1 MPRDFAA
8 AAPFPHDILTA
19 LRARPLIPL
28 AAAVVL
34 GIVAAQWLRP
44 PVELWASVAAC
55 ACALA
60 IFGRCER
67 LRVAGVLLA
76 ALFLGAALHTWNV
89 LPGPRDPSHFI
100 GQRHAAMVLTLLS
113 PAAPEGSAAYV
124 CRVSEV
130 TTSDGVKHAVRGRA
144 RFLVGGLPRGKL
156 PLAGQRVVAS
166 DADFHPLREATN
178 WYQEDPSASWR
189 RVGVHCQIVGRSWVA
204 FGRPS
209 WWVRVEGVAKRVRER
224 IASVL
229 DRAMPGSDAQR
240 KVHIDLLGSMVFGG
254 AVGKVDR
261 ETAEWFRRT
270 GTIHL
275 LVVSGAQIS
284 LIVVFVTAVMGAGRH
299 LSWWGLSL
307 LGLVL
312 LWFGLIVGTEPS
324 VLRALLMAAVALL
337 AGVRGR
343 RYDLPSAV
351 ALAAL
356 VLCLSDTS
364 VVFSV
369 GAQLTFAAT
378 VAVFVAAVPRRQSEE
393 QLALPAVRRL
403 GGGTPHQAAL
413 GTAGAWL
420 LTTPILIHN
429 FSSMALVGVAANLV
443 VVPLSGL
450 VLVVGLVAAVL
461 GSLWVPLAT
470 LPCAGARVL
479 LAATLWVVRRMSS
492 APLACVE
499 PLWLHPLICWLWL
512 LAAAGLLYLW
522 RTDRLGELWHRQRAM
537 LLCVA
542 AVAIGLC
549 SAVHAVNVLRP
560 MAPRIMTFDVGEG
573 QCTLIESPGRGT
585 VLIDAGCSMSL
596 GPQMLAESVVVP
608 YLARRG
614 IRRLDAVV
622 ISHADADHYGALEP
636 LCRHVAIGW
645 VILGPPREVSSLD
658 AVLGAMTARGARIHR
673 VTAGSAL
680 RIGGCEIQVLSPPA
694 GTKQLSDNDAS
705 LVLRVEVGGH
715 FALLPGDLEIPGM
728 RRLLECGYGRHL
740 RAEFL
745 QVPHHGRE
753 SSALPEFYWA
763 VDPRVA
769 VVSQAG
775 EWEQR
780 GGEELCRRLC
790 REVYSTE
797 DCGAVLTTLGP
808 EGLQVETFLPEA
820 KWRGAPDGTTP

>member
-1 MPRDFAA
+1 MPRDLTAV
-8 AAPFPHDILTA
+8 APFPYDVLTA

-44 PVELWASVAAC
+44 PVELWASPAAC

-60 IFGRCER
+60 IFGRRER

-100 GQRHAAMVLTLLS
+100 GQRHAAMALTLLS
-113 PAAPEGSAAYV
+113 PAAPEGSLSYV
-124 CRVSEV
+124 CRVTDV

-144 RFLVGGLPRGKL
+144 RFLVGALPHGRL
-156 PLAGQRVVAS
+156 PLAGQRVVVS
-166 DADFHPLREATN
+166 DGDFEPLLAATN

-189 RVGVHCQIVGRSWVA
+189 RAGVHCQIVGRDWVA

-209 WWVRVEGVAKRVRER
+209 WWLRVEGVAKRLRKR
-224 IASVL
+224 IAFVL
-229 DRAMPGSDAQR
+229 GRAMPGSDAQR
-240 KVHIDLLGSMVFGG
+240 QIHIDLLGSMVFGG

-307 LGLVL
+307 LGLAL

-356 VLCLSDTS
+356 ALCLSDTS
-364 VVFSV
+364 IVFSV

-393 QLALPAVRRL
+393 QLALPVVRRL

-429 FSSMALVGVAANLV
+429 FESMALVGVAANLV

-461 GSLWVPLAT
+461 GAVWVPLAT

-479 LAATLWVVRRMSS
+479 LAATLCVVRRMSS

-512 LAAAGLLYLW
+512 LAAAGALYLW
-522 RTDRLGELWHRQRAM
+522 RTDRLGEFWHRRRAM
-537 LLCVA
+537 LLCAA

-549 SAVHAVNVLRP
+549 SAAHAVAVLRP

-573 QCTLIESPGRGT
+573 QCTLIETAGRGA
-585 VLIDAGCSMSL
+585 VLIDAGCRAWP
-596 GPQMLAESVVVP
+596 GPQMLAESVVIP

-622 ISHADADHYGALEP
+622 ISHADADHYGALGP
-636 LCRHVAIGW
+636 LCRRVRVGW
-645 VILGPPREVSSLD
+645 VIVGPPRETSGLD
-658 AVLGAMTARGARIHR
+658 DVLGAMTARGARIHR
-673 VTAGSAL
+673 VAAGSAL
-680 RIGGCEIQVLSPPA
+680 QIGDCAIQVLWPPA
-694 GTKQLSDNDAS
+694 GTRQLSDNDAS

-715 FALLPGDLEIPGM
+715 SALFPGDLETGGM
-728 RRLLECGYGRHL
+728 RRLLECGYGRRL

-745 QVPHHGRE
+745 QVPHHGRR
-753 SSALPEFYWA
+753 SSALPEFYAA
-763 VDPRVA
+763 VNPQVA

-780 GGEELCRRLC
+780 GAEELCRRLF
-790 REVYSTE
+790 RDVYSTE
-797 DCGAVLTTLGP
+797 DCGAVLTTLDPGGP
-808 EGLQVETFLPEA
+808 RVEAFLPEA
-820 KWRGAPDGTTP
+820 EWRGARGRRTP